1 MFNRT
6 YPDGFYTYY
15 FNPCS
20 PIACK
25 PGAQASAAVNFILFE
40 KKSYL
45 KDSNFSNFRFVKKA
59 MIPPIFII

>member
-40 KKSYL
+40 KKI
-45 KDSNFSNFRFVKKA
+45 V
-59 MIPPIFII
+59 I